1 MPECVGSSDS
11 IDEINRLTDI
21 RGFYRTEYRFI
32 CKRKALVIIVLL
44 NIFQLIFFIV
54 FRASIIIKIAN
65 MRASKYRKNTF
76 IVISE
81 IQPILRDFVPSRTL
95 RSLLN
100 V

>member
-32 CKRKALVIIVLL
+32 CKRKALVIILL

-81 IQPILRDFVPSRTL
+81 IQPILRGFVPSRTL